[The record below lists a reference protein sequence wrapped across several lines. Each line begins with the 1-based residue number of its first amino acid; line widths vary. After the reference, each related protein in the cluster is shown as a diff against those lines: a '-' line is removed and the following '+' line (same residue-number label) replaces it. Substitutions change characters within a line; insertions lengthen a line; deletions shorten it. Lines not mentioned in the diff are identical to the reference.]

1 MTTKQPYGIFDIS
14 KTLNC
19 RTLIFL
25 SADFQECCIKQGS
38 AVGLESDSGIEEC
51 IFQAPDPEL
60 GSLHADN
67 EGDREQVGSKGQE
80 EFVQQLE
87 IEDQKFL
94 AFCNTEAS
102 NEVNN
107 SRILNSLDSSP
118 QKQDLVRDKTL
129 FGPKDEQS
137 AIAEEDNQEEKG
149 TQQGESINQP
159 HHVESLGYED
169 QNSLSN
175 GNSEVHKDNIMSNN
189 ANAFSSAGCH
199 SCKQEL
205 FTQAYIDQSAGA
217 MQVDREADSTEQGG
231 NLDGHDQL
239 QSLVYEAN
247 RLNGCTTEFQYE
259 HKNNTARTCDPVGS
273 QQVPFMQAEEG
284 RSTKMKNR
292 QVSNTAANRKLPVEP
307 LLIGKASELQ
317 LPFVADEVSQGS
329 DALMLQQPSSI
340 VNRPLE
346 VEMTT
351 RAKLCVKGFM
361 EPYWNVIFGLIN
373 HSCHRIGV
381 TGLSFWSLN
390 SVKDIKTVKWS
401 QGEVIL
407 KEHPSFLCYSIK
419 VPCQD
424 SFDSPQMAFSWQYRF
439 AFFNICRPY

>member
-1 MTTKQPYGIFDIS
+1 M
-14 KTLNC
+14 
-19 RTLIFL
+19 LIFL
-25 SADFQECCIKQGS
+25 SADFQERCIKQAS

-67 EGDREQVGSKGQE
+67 EGDGDQVGSKGQE

-87 IEDQKFL
+87 YQDQKLL

-129 FGPKDEQS
+129 FEPKDEQS

-149 TQQGESINQP
+149 TQQGESIIQP

-175 GNSEVHKDNIMSNN
+175 GNTEVHEDNIMSNN

-217 MQVDREADSTEQGG
+217 MQVDREADTTEPEG

-239 QSLVYEAN
+239 QSLVYEDN

-259 HKNNTARTCDPVGS
+259 HKTNTARNCDPVGS

-284 RSTKMKNR
+284 QSTKMKNR
-292 QVSNTAANRKLPVEP
+292 HVSSTAANRKLPVEP
-307 LLIGKASELQ
+307 VLIGKASELQ

-329 DALMLQQPSSI
+329 GAFLLQQPSSI

-351 RAKLCVKGFM
+351 RAKLCAKGIM

-390 SVKDIKTVKWS
+390 SVKDITTVKWS

-407 KEHPSFLCYSIK
+407 KEHPSFLCYGIK

>member
-1 MTTKQPYGIFDIS
+1 MTTKQPYRIFDIS

-19 RTLIFL
+19 RMLIFL

-159 HHVESLGYED
+159 HHVESPGYED